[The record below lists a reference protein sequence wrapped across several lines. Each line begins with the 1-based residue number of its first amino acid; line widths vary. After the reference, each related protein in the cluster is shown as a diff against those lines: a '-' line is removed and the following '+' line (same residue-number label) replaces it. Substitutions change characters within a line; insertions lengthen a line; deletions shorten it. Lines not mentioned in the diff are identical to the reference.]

1 MTEYPAGLIAPPH
14 AGAMIEALRGLGY
27 SPEAALADIVD
38 NSISAGASEV
48 RIAFA
53 WDARES
59 RISIADNGRGMT
71 PGELF
76 LAMHL
81 GARNPL
87 EQRSAGDLGRF
98 GMGLKTAS
106 FSQCRRLTVA
116 SRKAGRLACLRWD
129 LDVMASS
136 GGNSW
141 QLLEGPA
148 EGSEAYVEFSED
160 HPGGTIVLWE
170 TMDRIVGQG
179 GNEQDFLDLIDRI
192 EAHLAMVFH
201 RLLEGG
207 AFRILI
213 NEKRVRPWDPFMSS
227 NISTWSSP
235 EVRISRGDYQVV
247 AQAYVLPHK
256 DKLDARDYDSGA
268 GPHGWTAQQG
278 FYVYR
283 NRRLL
288 VAGTWLGLGTGR
300 PWRKEEQ
307 YRLARLRL
315 DIPNS
320 ADEDW
325 KIDIRKSTARP
336 PAAIRQRLIDL
347 AEDARRK
354 SRDIFAHRG
363 AQSTRQPQQETIFV
377 WQTTARKGGAR
388 YRIDEAHP
396 AVKAVLDNP
405 GADTDAIHA
414 MLRIIEETVPV
425 QRIWLDTA
433 ENREVPQLG
442 FRGEPDSSVLA
453 ILRTLFQNLVA
464 RKGYSPEAAKAQLL
478 RTEPFQNYPG
488 LIAEL
493 EAISTSGDSDVR
505 E

>member
-1 MTEYPAGLIAPPH
+1 MNDYPAGLIAPPH
-14 AGAMIEALRGLGY
+14 AGALIESLRGIGY
-27 SPEAALADIVD
+27 SAETALADIVD
-38 NSISAGASEV
+38 NSISAGATEV

-53 WDARES
+53 WNVNES
-59 RISIADNGRGMT
+59 RILVLDNGCGMS

-76 LAMHL
+76 SAMHL
-81 GARNPL
+81 GARSPL
-87 EQRSAGDLGRF
+87 DHRSASDLGRF

-116 SRKAGRLACLRWD
+116 TRKAGKIACLRWD
-129 LDVMASS
+129 LDLLASS

-141 QLLEGPA
+141 QLLEGPSA
-148 EGSEAYVEFSED
+148 GSEAFVEFPED
-160 HPGGTIVLWE
+160 HSKGTVVLWE
-170 TMDRIVGQG
+170 NMDRIVGQG
-179 GNEQDFLDLIDRI
+179 SNEQDFLDLIDRI
-192 EAHLAMVFH
+192 EGHLAMVFH

-213 NEKRVRPWDPFMSS
+213 NGKRVRPWDPFMSG

-235 EVRISRGDYQVV
+235 EVRIPRNGYQVV

-256 DKLDARDYDSGA
+256 DKLDARDYDTGA

-283 NRRLL
+283 NKRLL
-288 VAGTWLGLGTGR
+288 VAGNWLGLGTGR
-300 PWRKEEQ
+300 SWRKEEQ

-354 SRDIFAHRG
+354 SRDSFAYRG
-363 AQSTRQPQQETIFV
+363 AQLTRQSQQELIYV
-377 WQTTARKGGAR
+377 WQTTQLKGGAR

-396 AVKAVLDNP
+396 AVKAVLENA
-405 GADTDAIHA
+405 GADVDAIRA
-414 MLRIIEETVPV
+414 MIRLIEETVPV

-433 ENREVPQLG
+433 ESREVPQLG
-442 FRGEPDSSVLA
+442 FQGEPDSSVLP
-453 ILRTLFQNLVA
+453 ILRTLFRNLVI
-464 RKGYSPEAAKAQLL
+464 RKGFLPEAAKAQLL
-478 RTEPFQNYPG
+478 RTDPFQNYPG
-488 LIAEL
+488 LVAEL
-493 EAISTSGDSDVR
+493 ETPLPSGN
-505 E
+505 